1 MNDYRGDRVL
11 AWVVGIWLALL
22 AGMFVV
28 VLL

>member
-1 MNDYRGDRVL
+1 MTDYRGDRAVV
-11 AWVVGIWLALL
+11 WVVGIWLALL